1 VFIVTNRRVHETKTD
16 LEAFGREPSD
26 KGPNELRMAE
36 AKRVAGKWKVKVFPN
51 VINAAD
57 AATAGLKPRT
67 DDSGSPVPYYASQ
80 LVARGLIDRL
90 EKLDRNLV
98 LFVHGYNND
107 LKAVLD
113 RAQAFEDTYDVEVL
127 VFTWPANGGGAAGT
141 LSYKSD
147 KRDAIASIG
156 GLSRVFIKL
165 AEYLEEFNHERIAK
179 IEVEATRRFPDDDE
193 KWNKFYAS
201 AAERGCPFT
210 VNLVLHSMG
219 NYLYKHVQESSALR
233 VDRLTFDNV
242 VMVAADVNNHDH
254 AQWVSS
260 IAARNRIYIT
270 INEDDVALRASRIKA
285 GEEQKARLGH
295 YPYNLHAE
303 RAVYVDFTRAPH
315 VGDSHAYF
323 EGKPLGNKAVRKFFQ
338 QAFDGLR
345 AEESLEFQAARR
357 LYCCR

>member
-1 VFIVTNRRVHETKTD
+1 VFIVTNRRVHESKSD
-16 LEAFGREPSD
+16 LDAFGSEPSE

-36 AKRVAGKWKVKVFPN
+36 AKRVGTKWKVNVFPN
-51 VINAAD
+51 VLSAAD
-57 AATAGLKPRT
+57 AAAAGLKRRT
-67 DDSGSPVPYYASQ
+67 DENGDPVPFFASQ
-80 LVARGLIDRL
+80 LLARRILDRL
-90 EKLDRNLV
+90 EQLDRNLV
-98 LFVHGYNND
+98 LFVHGFNND

-113 RAQAFEDTYDVEVL
+113 RAQAFEDTYKVEVL

-147 KRDAIASIG
+147 KRDAMASIG
-156 GLSRVFIKL
+156 GLSRVFNKL
-165 AEYLEEFNHERIAK
+165 ADFLDESNEERIKK
-179 IEVEATRRFPDDDE
+179 IEEEATRRFPNDDE
-193 KWNKFYAS
+193 KWNRFLTL

-219 NYLYKHVQESSALR
+219 NYLYKHVQESSAHR

-242 VMVAADVNNHDH
+242 VMIAADVNNDDH
-254 AQWVSS
+254 ATWVDA

-285 GEEQKARLGH
+285 GDEQKARLGH
-295 YPYNLHAE
+295 YAYNLCAQ
-303 RAVYVDFTRAPH
+303 RAVYVDFTNAPH

-323 EGKPLGNKAVRKFFQ
+323 EGKPLVNKAVKKFFQ
-338 QAFDGLR
+338 RAFDGLR